1 MASTLTASRDAGDS
15 AGAAPCPPP
24 PPTSVH
30 ACPPGVLRDDRD
42 LDALLR
48 RAGLAP
54 DTSGGGVPPVDGR
67 RAEEEEDGSCVGGRR
82 GSEGDCRVGQC
93 VMPAVVQ
100 RLATVRSF
108 TAMCCALAALTGA

>member
-1 MASTLTASRDAGDS
+1 MASTLTASRDAGDR
-15 AGAAPCPPP
+15 AGAAPCPP

-54 DTSGGGVPPVDGR
+54 DTSGGGVPP
-67 RAEEEEDGSCVGGRR
+67 VGGRR